1 MSWSGPQY
9 GYWFAGTW
17 EFAMYGVGGQRLL
30 TVKCTYTDY
39 VNALGVNCVDAGT
52 NMYFGGK
59 LMQSRGVGV
68 VTDRLG
74 SVRANGNGEQFAY
87 YPYGEERTS
96 TPDGREKWGTYT
108 RDGAGTDYA
117 DQRYYNV
124 GTGRFSV
131 PDPQGLGAA
140 DLANPTSWNHYA
152 YVHGD
157 PVNRLDWRGLC
168 TMTPEGL
175 QDGENGLD
183 YGASYFLYAGPCSQ
197 SGGFNDPCN
206 TSALATA
213 FGFVPTPDPSCYV
226 FSGPP
231 PSSKKPPQPE
241 CKLKVETRSTEKIPG
256 ASHASVVVTDAEG
269 NTFTMEGFPDYS
281 SFPFGN
287 LAVQNTAGDINN
299 SQWGQTLTTAMIP
312 DLCDR
317 IARIEAAEAYYASN
331 PVRYG
336 PDATSNTLA
345 HWLLQNGNLDQYF
358 SSPPGAVGW
367 NSDLYGHIM

>member
-68 VTDRLG
+68 TTDRLG

-108 RDGAGTDYA
+108 RDGTGTDYA

-131 PDPQGLGAA
+131 PDPGGLKTAIPS
-140 DLANPTSWNHYA
+140 DPKSWNRYA
-152 YVHGD
+152 YTRGN
-157 PVNRLDWRGLC
+157 PVNRVDPTGRMDCRSYGDYLRNLPIPDDDDDCEDDPGGPPGYLPYEPPLSPSPPALTC
-168 TMTPEGL
+168 TGVTMQSL
-175 QDGENGLD
+175 
-183 YGASYFLYAGPCSQ
+183 GASCQNVVDLSDGQTKNTFAAPVNFNYLVSGGTAPYTETNTQTVTNQVTVLWLDAPDSQ
-197 SGGFNDPCN
+197 SSRTYNEQLAMSRPMPGFN
-206 TSALATA
+206 LAIQDNP
-213 FGFVPTPDPSCYV
+213 GMPLSSLPSNAAYV
-226 FSGPP
+226 
-231 PSSKKPPQPE
+231 Q
-241 CKLKVETRSTEKIPG
+241 V
-256 ASHASVVVTDAEG
+256 DW
-269 NTFTMEGFPDYS
+269 TFTLSVTITDSNRNTVQCPTVKWRMEEAFS
-281 SFPFGN
+281 
-287 LAVQNTAGDINN
+287 QNKNGIWSPA
-299 SQWGQTLTTAMIP
+299 LLIP
-312 DLCDR
+312 PT
-317 IARIEAAEAYYASN
+317 IV
-331 PVRYG
+331 P
-336 PDATSNTLA
+336 
-345 HWLLQNGNLDQYF
+345 
-358 SSPPGAVGW
+358 
-367 NSDLYGHIM
+367 